1 MVSQNIGNGIGL
13 LYATDL
19 AATKIISCT
28 RNDVEGVRNMRTLGA
43 GSAPISAKRSAVAT
57 VTFTAVGG
65 AGNVTA
71 ITIAGVNQI
80 PTNVAATVGDPTQ
93 TATDVAAAINGY
105 TPVSGTDFVANSVGG
120 VLYIYSTPSTGQA
133 TNGLV
138 VTVSVSNVAIT
149 FTKTDF
155 AGGSSESGNTDS
167 SVGLRFWL
175 DPKGNAPRTSFASAE
190 EITKY
195 IVVRGLQTGIVTKTL
210 SVNNSNLTGIDRSCA
225 ITQIFVDTQSSA
237 ATDELY
243 FIETNGFVEGDVI
256 RLTQFVSG
264 RVVTVADTT
273 VSGVGN
279 IYLTNQSPF
288 NCEDNKSIELRLQFD
303 SVLGLIWIEN
313 GRSVSQGYVSLTRV
327 EMRALI
333 STGTVAAGQTY
344 FITDVGMAGIQVQGI
359 DANSI
364 SSQGQYIGYYP
375 DYQNTSGDFAG
386 NWNLTLASCTVG
398 KLYAYNGVMYES
410 VNGVTGSDPS
420 TAPTSE
426 WLLIDIT
433 DPRYQKEILI
443 VQYDV
448 VSNTVS
454 KGEDARGNIVTGA
467 SGFATF
473 KWGCDTCNNN
483 TFFNCTGD
491 FYNIRGVI
499 EGNSFVSC
507 VFLYAS
513 FANNLAGNS
522 FVSTRFNYTI
532 SADVEINTLN
542 SFGTSTDLEFSTTVG
557 LTINGCQFSNSGG
570 GTTAISGDGSIA
582 AGCQF
587 INNLPTLSSLRVDL
601 STYDLTNSYIGLTI
615 GLTADA
621 LGLVVTSESSNHEAT
636 VDLDLYMTGN
646 TLDFTL
652 APTALY
658 QGTGIWNVT
667 SAATK
672 TINKIVFITNLNRKY
687 PITIKPVNGKS
698 VVIDTTAIG
707 SAATDNIVSDLGDET
722 LVGRTNGGDFYTIQR
737 SGTVWQKIN
746 SKVNV

>member
-28 RNDVEGVRNMRTLGA
+28 RNDAEGVRNMRTLGA
-43 GSAPISAKRSAVAT
+43 GSAPISAERSAVAT

-65 AGNVTA
+65 AGNITA

-105 TPVSGTDFVANSVGG
+105 TPGSGTDFVANSVGG

-175 DPKGNAPRTSFASAE
+175 DPQVSAPRTSFASAE

-195 IVVRGLQTGIVTKTL
+195 IIVRGLQTGIVTKTL

-333 STGTVAAGQTY
+333 STGTVMAGQTY

-375 DYQNTSGDFAG
+375 DYQNVSGDFAG

-398 KLYAYNGVMYES
+398 KLYAYNGAMYQS

-420 TAPTSE
+420 SAPTSE
-426 WLLIDIT
+426 WLLIPMNDA
-433 DPRYQKEILI
+433 RYQKEILI

-467 SGFATF
+467 TGFATF

-507 VFLYAS
+507 VFLNAS

-522 FVSTRFNYTI
+522 FVSTRFIYTI
-532 SADVEINTLN
+532 SADVEINTVN

-570 GTTAISGDGSIA
+570 GNTVISGDGSIA

-587 INNLPTLSSLRVDL
+587 INNLPALSSLRVDL

-646 TLDFTL
+646 TLDFTS

-672 TINKIVFITNLNRKY
+672 TINKIVFTTNLNRKY

>member
-28 RNDVEGVRNMRTLGA
+28 RNDAEGVRNMRTLGA
-43 GSAPISAKRSAVAT
+43 GSAPISAERSAVAT

-65 AGNVTA
+65 AGNITA

-80 PTNVAATVGDPTQ
+80 PSNVAATVGDPTQ

-105 TPVSGTDFVANSVGG
+105 TPGSGTDFVANSVAG
-120 VLYIYSTPSTGQA
+120 VLYIYSTPSAGQA
-133 TNGLV
+133 TNGLA

-195 IVVRGLQTGIVTKTL
+195 IVVRGMQTGIVTKTL
-210 SVNNSNLTGIDRSCA
+210 AVNTGRLTGIDRSCA
-225 ITQIFVDTQSSA
+225 ITQIFTDTQASA
-237 ATDELY
+237 ATDDLD
-243 FIETNGFVEGDVI
+243 FIETVDFVEGDVI
-256 RLTQFVSG
+256 RLTQYVSG
-264 RVVTVADTT
+264 RVVTVTDAST
-273 VSGVGN
+273 SAGN

-303 SVLGLIWIEN
+303 STLGLIWIEN

-333 STGTVAAGQTY
+333 STGTVMAGQTY

-375 DYQNTSGDFAG
+375 DYQNVSGDFAG

-398 KLYAYNGVMYES
+398 KLYAYNGAMYES
-410 VNGVTGSDPS
+410 VNGVTGTDPS
-420 TAPTSE
+420 SAPTSE
-426 WLLIDIT
+426 WLLIPMNDT
-433 DPRYQKEILI
+433 RYQKEILI

-448 VSNTVS
+448 VSNTIS

-467 SGFATF
+467 SCFATF

-491 FYNIRGVI
+491 FYNIRGII

-507 VFLYAS
+507 VFLNAS
-513 FANNLAGNS
+513 FANNLVGNS

-532 SADVEINTLN
+532 SADVEINTIN

-570 GTTAISGDGSIA
+570 GSTTISGDGSIA

-587 INNLPTLSSLRVDL
+587 INNLPTLSSLQVNL
-601 STYDLTNSYIGLTI
+601 GTYDLTNSYIGLTI

-621 LGLVVTSESSNHEAT
+621 LGLFVTSESSNHEST

-646 TLDFTL
+646 TLDFTS
-652 APTALY
+652 APIALY
-658 QGTGIWNVT
+658 QGTGVWNVT

-672 TINKIVFITNLNRKY
+672 TIDKITFTSNVDRKY
-687 PITIKPVNGKS
+687 PITIRPVNGKS
-698 VVIDTTAIG
+698 VIIDTTAIG
-707 SAATDNIVSDLGDET
+707 SAVTDNIVSDAGNET

-737 SGTVWQKIN
+737 SGTMWQKIN